1 MEEIEILFIIISLSI
16 GKGRGNRRQFNTD
29 QCANKNEAWK
39 RSREECRKEE
49 GGGGG
54 PLHVLNEIKTAG
66 ISSRTHEIIIDIL
79 DGYKDN

>member
-1 MEEIEILFIIISLSI
+1 MAKEGETEDNLILINAQIRMKP
-16 GKGRGNRRQFNTD
+16 GKD
-29 QCANKNEAWK
+29 HVKNVERK
-39 RSREECRKEE
+39 R
-49 GGGGG
+49 GGG